1 MIPPIARRRHLAF
14 SAILAIVI
22 GSGATGTGYAAGSE
36 GPPPV
41 HGPGARAVAAAEPNT
56 PDGPEVGP
64 PFTKTSG
71 VWQTATTTPTL
82 RNTVTAPSG
91 HKTTA
96 TFEVHTTD
104 SSGKPTATVV
114 KLTDDNQWGV
124 LVSSEVAAG
133 KPASVTVP
141 AGKLKNGVTYAVRSS
156 GYDATSNVY
165 ESDWSPYSTFRINV
179 PPAEKPYVTF
189 PAPQAASGIDSLAQT
204 PIEVTRTDPG
214 PVTGVR
220 GLDAG
225 RTCSAPDSQGR
236 KVCIR
241 ISRTAPTPDDAA
253 VAKKA
258 MRQALRGADVVP
270 WCASKPD
277 GKDYMNR
284 TEACLKNVGY
294 ATLIFVDADELPR
307 FGTAT
312 FALSQQ
318 IKLYNKKSDTGTDRA
333 EFDQQL
339 TVVPTRID
347 DATEGVHLTWKASDN
362 CKDCTSSQV
371 QWASN
376 DGLNTTPHWAV
387 GEVGAPYA
395 MTAKVQTIWNS
406 TGKEQFDLGWS
417 LLGSVDA
424 GDVHAQTS
432 LGTSG
437 DVRVRELAP
446 RCDDIAGGSIR
457 TGCVFPYFK
466 PTWTVDTNLYPAA
479 GAYYWLMQEKLPSHP
494 GSRKW
499 DSLVTYL
506 GPGNNADPDG
516 GDWTNDDSRGI
527 VCPTGA
533 NGFKPN
539 PATPSGS
546 CDEYAPASTYQSG
559 GMPKGPNQVASGK
572 DCAQLYTK
580 PLTGGTWGLLAE
592 NRDGYAGP
600 KWNERCGR
608 ASVPTDQNTGAFRDL
623 GIKFVPQMRLLDKD
637 GFFIG
642 DPGFEHCKNADT
654 VCAWKKVG

>member
-1 MIPPIARRRHLAF
+1 LLSLTRRRRWTVLG
-14 SAILAIVI
+14 AILAVVL
-22 GSGATGTGYAAGSE
+22 GSAPTATSYAARSDA
-36 GPPPV
+36 PPPV
-41 HGPGARAVAAAEPNT
+41 HGPGVRAAIAAAPNT
-56 PDGPEVGP
+56 PNAPEAGP
-64 PFTKTSG
+64 PFTKTDG
-71 VWQTATTTPTL
+71 VWQVNTTTPTF
-82 RNTVTAPSG
+82 RNTVTATSG

-104 SSGKPTATVV
+104 SSGKPTGTVV
-114 KLTDDNQWGV
+114 KLTDANEWGV
-124 LVSSEVAAG
+124 LVSGEVDAG
-133 KPASVTVP
+133 KPASVKVP

-156 GYDATSNVY
+156 GYDVTSNVY
-165 ESDWSPYSTFRINV
+165 ENDWSPYSTFKINV
-179 PPAEKPYVTF
+179 PPAEKPYATF
-189 PAPQAASGIDSLAQT
+189 PAPQATSSIDSLAQT
-204 PIEVTRTDPG
+204 PIDFARTDPG
-214 PVTGVR
+214 PIAGARSDGTGR
-220 GLDAG
+220 N
-225 RTCSAPDSQGR
+225 CSAPDSQGR
-236 KVCIR
+236 KVCIE
-241 ISRTAPTPDDAA
+241 ISRDAPTPEDAA

-258 MRQALRGADVVP
+258 TRSALRADDLVS

-277 GKDYMNR
+277 GDDYMNR

-294 ATLIFVDADELPR
+294 ATLIFLDAEELPQ

-318 IKLYNKKSDTGTDRA
+318 IKLYNKKADTGTDRA

-339 TVVPTRID
+339 TVIPTTID
-347 DATEGVHLTWKASDN
+347 AATEGVHLTWVPSDN

-371 QWASN
+371 KWSSE

-387 GEVGAPYA
+387 GEVGAKYA
-395 MTAKVQTIWNS
+395 MTAKVQTIWNG
-406 TGKEQFDLGWS
+406 TGKEQFDLGWG
-417 LLGSVDA
+417 LRGSVDA
-424 GDVHAQTS
+424 GNAHAQTS

-446 RCDDIAGGSIR
+446 RCDDIAGGSIK

-466 PTWTVDTNLYPAA
+466 PTWMVDTNLYPAA

-494 GSRKW
+494 GSPRL

-527 VCPTGA
+527 VCPTGT
-533 NGFKPN
+533 NGFQPN
-539 PATPSGS
+539 PATPNGS

-559 GMPKGPNQVASGK
+559 GMPKGPNQVTSGK

-580 PLTGGTWGLLAE
+580 PMTGGTWGLLAE
-592 NRDGYAGP
+592 NRDGYTGP
-600 KWNERCGR
+600 KWNEKCGR
-608 ASVPTDQNTGAFRDL
+608 ASIPTDQNTGAFRDL

-637 GFFIG
+637 GFFISN
-642 DPGFEHCKNADT
+642 PGFEHCKNADT
-654 VCAWKKVG
+654 VCAWKKIG

>member
-1 MIPPIARRRHLAF
+1 M
-14 SAILAIVI
+14 
-22 GSGATGTGYAAGSE
+22 
-36 GPPPV
+36 
-41 HGPGARAVAAAEPNT
+41 
-56 PDGPEVGP
+56 
-64 PFTKTSG
+64 
-71 VWQTATTTPTL
+71 

-96 TFEVHTTD
+96 TFEVRTTD

-204 PIEVTRTDPG
+204 PVEVTRTDPG

-220 GLDAG
+220 GGPDAG
-225 RTCSAPDSQGR
+225 RPCSAPDSQGR

-253 VAKKA
+253 VTKKA

-318 IKLYNKKSDTGTDRA
+318 IKLYNKKSDTGTDRT

-371 QWASN
+371 QWASD

-417 LLGSVDA
+417 LLGSA
-424 GDVHAQTS
+424 ATS
-432 LGTSG
+432 ACASWRRAVTTSQG
-437 DVRVRELAP
+437 A
-446 RCDDIAGGSIR
+446 ASG
-457 TGCVFPYFK
+457 
-466 PTWTVDTNLYPAA
+466 PAA
-479 GAYYWLMQEKLPSHP
+479 SSPTSSPP
-494 GSRKW
+494 GRS
-499 DSLVTYL
+499 T
-506 GPGNNADPDG
+506 
-516 GDWTNDDSRGI
+516 
-527 VCPTGA
+527 PT
-533 NGFKPN
+533 
-539 PATPSGS
+539 
-546 CDEYAPASTYQSG
+546 STRR
-559 GMPKGPNQVASGK
+559 P
-572 DCAQLYTK
+572 
-580 PLTGGTWGLLAE
+580 
-592 NRDGYAGP
+592 
-600 KWNERCGR
+600 
-608 ASVPTDQNTGAFRDL
+608 VPTTG
-623 GIKFVPQMRLLDKD
+623 
-637 GFFIG
+637 
-642 DPGFEHCKNADT
+642 
-654 VCAWKKVG
+654 